1 MGPGAT
7 ISSMGATAI
16 IPAMTDSS
24 YSTAYDGAA
33 RIYAESF
40 AALLS
45 IVQPVETR
53 AFPLGVWQHFPNRR
67 KWYRTTDEFYVLQG
81 DPAVVIEAVRATDA
95 GSDQVIDVIGPDPA
109 QDDQTYQTAGYHC
122 EDVEVLMDRPIT
134 PDDANADDPRTV
146 ATLTD
151 EQIARLNEVWN
162 QGRTANGYQPMI
174 RAHNTAPGLVQRF
187 IEIDGEA
194 AAYGRAMIVD
204 GGAFVFDVNAFPGFR
219 RRGLGRAIMQSLHA
233 GLAHAG
239 VTRVVLTAT
248 EMGLPLYEQ
257 LGYRTLA
264 QDWIYVSAPRARS

>member
-1 MGPGAT
+1 MP
-7 ISSMGATAI
+7 
-16 IPAMTDSS
+16 DST

-33 RIYAESF
+33 RIYAERF

-53 AFPLGVWQHFPNRR
+53 PFPLGVWQHFPQRR

-81 DPAVVIEAVRATDA
+81 DSAAVVEAIGATGA
-95 GSDQVIDVIGPDPA
+95 GPDRVIDVIGPDPA
-109 QDDQTYQTAGYHC
+109 QDDAVYRAAGYHC
-122 EDVEVLMDRPIT
+122 EEVEILMDRPIT
-134 PDDANADDPRTV
+134 PDDAAHPEDPRIV

-151 EQIARLNEVWN
+151 DQIAKLNEVWN

-174 RAHNTAPGLVQRF
+174 RAHNVVPGLVQRF
-187 IEIDGEA
+187 IDIDGEA

-204 GGAFVFDVNAFPGFR
+204 GGAFVSDVNAFPGFR

-233 GLAHAG
+233 GLARCG
-239 VTRVVLTAT
+239 TTRVVLTAT
-248 EMGLPLYEQ
+248 DMGLPLYEQ

-264 QDWIYVSAPRARS
+264 QDWIYVSAPRSGG